1 MVEIEEPTSE
11 FIIRDIRKPVEKDL
25 KTDIEW
31 FCKCMGFMELRDKER
46 TAIAIFR
53 EILKAAKSGKRLT
66 SKYLI
71 DELKL
76 SRGIVVYYLNKF
88 MKAGVMIKVGN
99 EYELRIRNLEGI
111 IDEMEKDILRILSNL
126 RDVATEIDDRMKLL
140 KRE

>member
-1 MVEIEEPTSE
+1 MVEIEEPTRE
-11 FIIRDIRKPVEKDL
+11 FIIRDVRKPVKKDL

-31 FCKCMGFMELRDKER
+31 FCKCMGFMEPRDKER

-53 EILKAAKSGKRLT
+53 EILKAAKSGRRLT

-88 MKAGVMIKVGN
+88 VKAGVMRHVGN
-99 EYELRIRNLEGI
+99 EYELRERNLEGTV
-111 IDEMEKDILRILSNL
+111 DEIEKDILRVISNI
-126 RDVATEIDDRMKLL
+126 RDVAVEIDERMKLQ
-140 KRE
+140 KRR